1 MREIEY
7 IMMVLWL
14 MLGLGLILSGTL
26 LAILLGSISERNLF
40 NILCV
45 IGMAYVF
52 FDIGKVFIMRP
63 PSKI

>member
-7 IMMVLWL
+7 TMTVLWL

-26 LAILLGSISERNLF
+26 MAILLGSISEINIF
-40 NILCV
+40 NIFCI